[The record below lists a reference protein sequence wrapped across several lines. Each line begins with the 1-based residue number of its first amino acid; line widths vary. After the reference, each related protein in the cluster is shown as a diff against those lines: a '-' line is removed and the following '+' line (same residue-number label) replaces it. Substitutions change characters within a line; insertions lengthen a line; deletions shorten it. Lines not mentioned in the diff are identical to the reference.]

1 MKLASAAK
9 DAYGCVM
16 RMSEI
21 AKLLALDKNDSDSK
35 GWGGCMLQKEVIKQ
49 ILSRSPEPCSMKAG
63 GEQRCNVTYNM
74 LAFHPGNH
82 PH

>member
-21 AKLLALDKNDSDSK
+21 AKLLAWLLDIDQ
-35 GWGGCMLQKEVIKQ
+35 L
-49 ILSRSPEPCSMKAG
+49 PEKCPLWTEDAK
-63 GEQRCNVTYNM
+63 
-74 LAFHPGNH
+74 P
-82 PH
+82 